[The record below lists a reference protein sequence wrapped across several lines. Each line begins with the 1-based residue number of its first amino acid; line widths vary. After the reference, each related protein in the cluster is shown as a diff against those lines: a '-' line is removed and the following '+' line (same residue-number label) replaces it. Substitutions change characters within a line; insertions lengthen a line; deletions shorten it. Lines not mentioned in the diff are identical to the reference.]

1 MRIEIQLLILSAI
14 IFGSAIQQVFKKAYN
29 NRGGN
34 SIYIFCA
41 LTVAAAA
48 IFFTATADFPL
59 NFTWG
64 FIPYSAGFAA
74 GYLCATIFTMYAIK
88 EGSLSLT
95 SLALSF
101 SLLIPT
107 IVGLILYDE
116 PLTLWFFIGLGLLT
130 ISIILINTK
139 GGEIKIT
146 LKWVIFVFLAFV
158 GNGACSAVQ
167 NSYARSYSTG
177 SSEFMIVALSL
188 VFVSLMILS
197 LIKERSNI
205 IPTAKK
211 HWYLALLCGAANGAT
226 NLCVIL
232 LSPHMAASIMYPLVS
247 AGCIVL
253 TSLVSIFIYR
263 ERLSPLQYAGMI
275 FGIGAIVFL
284 NL

>member
-1 MRIEIQLLILSAI
+1 MGIEVQILVLISI
-14 IFGSAIQQVFKKAYN
+14 IVGSSIQQVFKKAYN
-29 NRGGN
+29 NRGGR

-48 IFFTATADFPL
+48 IFFAATADFPL
-59 NFTWG
+59 NFTWS
-64 FIPYSAGFAA
+64 FVPYSVGFAA

-107 IVGLILYDE
+107 IIGLILYDE

-139 GGEIKIT
+139 GGEVKIT

-167 NSYARSYSTG
+167 NGYAKSYSTG
-177 SSEFMIVALSL
+177 SSEFMIVALSI
-188 VFVSLMILS
+188 VFASLMILS

-205 IPTAKK
+205 IPTAKNNFSTTSFCYF
-211 HWYLALLCGAANGAT
+211 H
-226 NLCVIL
+226 
-232 LSPHMAASIMYPLVS
+232 SSIR
-247 AGCIVL
+247 
-253 TSLVSIFIYR
+253 TT
-263 ERLSPLQYAGMI
+263 
-275 FGIGAIVFL
+275 
-284 NL
+284 

>member
-1 MRIEIQLLILSAI
+1 MGIEVQILVLISI
-14 IFGSAIQQVFKKAYN
+14 IVGSSIQQVFKKAYN
-29 NRGGN
+29 NRGGR

-48 IFFTATADFPL
+48 IFFAATADYPL
-59 NFTWG
+59 SFTWD
-64 FIPYSAGFAA
+64 FVPYSVGFAA
-74 GYLCATIFTMYAIK
+74 GYLCATIFTMLAIK

-95 SLALSF
+95 SLAISF

-107 IVGLILYDE
+107 VFGLIVYDE
-116 PLTLWFFIGLGLLT
+116 PLNPWFFIGLGLLLT
-130 ISIILINTK
+130 SIVLINTE

-146 LKWVIFVFLAFV
+146 FKWLIFVLLAFV
-158 GNGACSAVQ
+158 GNGACSTVQ
-167 NSYARSYSTG
+167 NGYAKIYSTG
-177 SSEFMIVALSL
+177 SSEFMIVALSI
-188 VFVSLMILS
+188 VFAFLMLFAFLFEAPAIV
-197 LIKERSNI
+197 
-205 IPTAKK
+205 PTVKK

-226 NLCVIL
+226 NFCVIL
-232 LSPHMAASIMYPLVS
+232 LSPHMPASIMYPLVS